1 MPTVKVR
8 NLKNKEVGEVT
19 LSDAVFGVELNESLI
34 HAAVVNYQANG
45 RQGTSAT
52 KTRGN
57 VSGSGRKLW
66 KQKGTGRAR
75 IASLRSPLWKGG
87 GNVHGPQPR
96 DWSYQ
101 MPKKM
106 RRGALRSALSERVR
120 EGNVII
126 IDAFEFATPRTKDFL
141 AAVGTLGLVENSKRA
156 KTLVIDSLDNANL
169 ILSSRNVEKTKV
181 TNSFGLNIYDII
193 YHEKLL
199 ISKAAVE
206 ELNQLLDPHTIN
218 APIAAMRAA
227 IGETIMRPLEPFSFC
242 AVETGAGAGAGC
254 GCASFCS
261 TAAGC
266 CFDSAPFD
274 SGFWPPADTGGSDL
288 APFDAVSAR
297 RAEMSSPLL
306 PMMAMASPRAAV
318 SPPALRILRSVPP
331 ERAVISIVALSVS
344 TSARVSFA
352 SKVSPSFFTQRE
364 ICPSS
369 MVGESFGI
377 KNFSAICLN

>member
-8 NLKNKEVGEVT
+8 NLKNKEVGDVE
-19 LSDAVFGVELNESLI
+19 LLDAVFGVELNEALI
-34 HAAVVNYQANG
+34 HSAVMNYQANG

-57 VSGSGRKLW
+57 VSGSGKKLW

-106 RRGALRSALSERVR
+106 RRSALRSALSERLR
-120 EGNVII
+120 EGNLIVI
-126 IDAFEFATPRTKDFL
+126 DGFEFANPKTSEFL
-141 AAVGTLGLVENSKRA
+141 GAIKTLGLSTSKKPT
-156 KTLVIDSLDNANL
+156 KTLIIDSLDNLNL

-206 ELNQLLDPHTIN
+206 ELTNLLDPKREGSKAEEVVVEEKPKAKKEAKPKAEK
-218 APIAAMRAA
+218 APKAEASAEEA
-227 IGETIMRPLEPFSFC
+227 S
-242 AVETGAGAGAGC
+242 AVE
-254 GCASFCS
+254 
-261 TAAGC
+261 AA
-266 CFDSAPFD
+266 PE
-274 SGFWPPADTGGSDL
+274 TL
-288 APFDAVSAR
+288 A
-297 RAEMSSPLL
+297 AETTEE
-306 PMMAMASPRAAV
+306 A
-318 SPPALRILRSVPP
+318 
-331 ERAVISIVALSVS
+331 
-344 TSARVSFA
+344 TSN
-352 SKVSPSFFTQRE
+352 E
-364 ICPSS
+364 
-369 MVGESFGI
+369 
-377 KNFSAICLN
+377 